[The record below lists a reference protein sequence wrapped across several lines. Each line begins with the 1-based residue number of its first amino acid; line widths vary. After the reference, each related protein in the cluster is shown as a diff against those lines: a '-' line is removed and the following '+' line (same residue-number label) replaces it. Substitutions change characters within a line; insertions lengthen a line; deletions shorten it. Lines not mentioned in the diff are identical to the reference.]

1 MRNLQDILNER
12 KLKEKEYN
20 NKLLKEK
27 RIKEQWQVIENNI
40 DKTEIKHNT
49 KRIPL
54 CKNPLYEE
62 NKNRL
67 INEYGFEDRH
77 LKHYLENW
85 YIELLDDINL
95 NTQEKTLKECID
107 KAKETWSNKT
117 IDEKV
122 KEYNEYQN
130 KIKNVQESQREELKD
145 ITNELN
151 KNYLNNQQEDKLNK
165 NSRNNIK
172 TIINSLNNESDSKYN
187 LNDGQHNNRKD
198 IFGKRINKENKINID
213 SVDKASEKSDK
224 TTIQMYKYEDGEFKK
239 INSDEIDS
247 DIKQQSKEDKLE
259 TFADLINH
267 VLGFKYC

>member
-1 MRNLQDILNER
+1 MRNLNDIMNER
-12 KLKEKEYN
+12 EQKIKEY
-20 NKLLKEK
+20 KDKVK
-27 RIKEQWQVIENNI
+27 RNENIEQQWKDIEFNI
-40 DKTEIKHNT
+40 DDYEISEDT
-49 KRIPL
+49 KRLLL
-54 CKNPLYEE
+54 CYGEIYEE
-62 NKNRL
+62 NKNKLVNDYNFNVNNFNKEIDFYDTTTKRKA
-67 INEYGFEDRH
+67 YCTYY
-77 LKHYLENW
+77 YLDG
-85 YIELLDDINL
+85 IDD
-95 NTQEKTLKECID
+95 NTTVTE
-107 KAKETWSNKT
+107 
-117 IDEKV
+117 
-122 KEYNEYQN
+122 
-130 KIKNVQESQREELKD
+130 
-145 ITNELN
+145 ELN

-198 IFGKRINKENKINID
+198 VFGKRTNKENKINID
-213 SVDKASEKSDK
+213 NVNKSSEKSDK